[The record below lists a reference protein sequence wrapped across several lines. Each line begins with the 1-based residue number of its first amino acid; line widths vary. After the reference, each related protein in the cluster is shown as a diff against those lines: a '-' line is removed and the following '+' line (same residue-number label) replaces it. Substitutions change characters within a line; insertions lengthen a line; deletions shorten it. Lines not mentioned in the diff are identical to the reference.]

1 MSIEYFLIFL
11 VTIGLLLL
19 LWQRTEKSKRRLV
32 AFLMIIPA
40 ILLRNFAV
48 YREVETEAWIALG
61 TAIVL
66 NVLFWLFI
74 GRYNP
79 PHSSDDSIRVLGMD
93 D

>member
-1 MSIEYFLIFL
+1 MDIQYFASFL
-11 VTIGLLLL
+11 VFISLLLML
-19 LWQRTEKSKRRLV
+19 IQRTEPTKRRLV
-32 AFLMIIPA
+32 IFVMIIPA

-61 TAIVL
+61 ASIAL

-79 PHSSDDSIRVLGMD
+79 PRSSDSIQVLGMD